1 MIHCLLQWTGF
12 IEEKYDFWRQEQLY
26 ISYDNKYHTAFEWP
40 HNFYFL
46 FSFFIRI
53 GNIVANNPWK
63 TILISLICAGLCT
76 LGLLEYSVENRGEK
90 NWVSQ
95 SSVTLD
101 YKDWIDETSP
111 KKFRQISVMVESS
124 ENILTAK
131 GMLAVSI
138 YAPEVY

>member
-1 MIHCLLQWTGF
+1 M
-12 IEEKYDFWRQEQLY
+12 
-26 ISYDNKYHTAFEWP
+26 
-40 HNFYFL
+40 
-46 FSFFIRI
+46 
-53 GNIVANNPWK
+53 
-63 TILISLICAGLCT
+63 ISLICAGLFT

-101 YKDWIDETSP
+101 YKDWIDETFP

>member
-1 MIHCLLQWTGF
+1 MSHSFRMTSKLLFFVF
-12 IEEKYDFWRQEQLY
+12 I
-26 ISYDNKYHTAFEWP
+26 
-40 HNFYFL
+40 
-46 FSFFIRI
+46 FIRI

-101 YKDWIDETSP
+101 YKDWIDETFP
-111 KKFRQISVMVESS
+111 KKFRQINVMIESG

-138 YAPEVY
+138 YVPEVY